1 MENPAPKM
9 PQALVLSLGFFMA
22 TLIYVVIAFVLA
34 QSNGWTYEWR
44 VLPDLQI
51 LIYIFAGLALIL
63 SGAVLVLPGL
73 GKIPRIAMAEAVAI
87 LGLVLVFLHQSPL
100 WVLPFAGLS
109 LILQVF
115 LSPLFDKGGS

>member
-1 MENPAPKM
+1 MSNPTPKA

-34 QSNGWTYEWR
+34 QSNGWAYDWR

-51 LIYIFAGLALIL
+51 LLYVFAGLALVL

-73 GKIPRIAMAEAVAI
+73 GKIPRIAMAEAIAI
-87 LGLVLVFLHQSPL
+87 LGLVLVFVHQSPF

-115 LSPLFDKGGS
+115 LSPLFDKGSS

>member
-1 MENPAPKM
+1 MPNPASKP

-34 QSNGWTYEWR
+34 QSNGWAFSWQ
-44 VLPDLQI
+44 VLADFRI
-51 LIYIFAGLALIL
+51 LLYVFAGLACLL
-63 SGAVLVLPGL
+63 AGAVLMLPGL
-73 GKIPRIAMAEAVAI
+73 GKIPRIAMAEAIAI

-109 LILQVF
+109 LILQAY
-115 LSPLFDKGGS
+115 LSPLFEKGSS

>member
-1 MENPAPKM
+1 MANSAPKP

-34 QSNGWTYEWR
+34 QSNGWAYEWR

-51 LIYIFAGLALIL
+51 LIYVFAGLALVL

-115 LSPLFDKGGS
+115 LSPIFDKGGS